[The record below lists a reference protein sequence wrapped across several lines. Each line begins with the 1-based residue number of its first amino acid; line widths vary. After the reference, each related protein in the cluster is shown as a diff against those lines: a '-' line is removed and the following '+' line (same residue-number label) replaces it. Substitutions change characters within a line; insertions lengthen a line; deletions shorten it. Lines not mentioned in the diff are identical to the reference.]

1 MEILSLSEF
10 GRIVAKVMEELPE
23 PFLQHLDN
31 LVVEVR
37 KKPTIR
43 QLKRA
48 GFTSKEIEDGETL
61 LGFFEP
67 MDIGSPWI
75 ADAIHTNNMEHR
87 ITIFKEPLEEAFP
100 TREQLLVEIRKTVV
114 HELAHHFGWSEE
126 DLEKFDNNP
135 NPFVRRNSLP
145 PESGDHREG

>member
-1 MEILSLSEF
+1 MEIISLEEF
-10 GRIVAKVMEELPE
+10 GRIVAKVMEELPRA
-23 PFLQHLDN
+23 FLPHLEN

-37 KKPTIR
+37 KKPTIK
-43 QLKRA
+43 QLKKA
-48 GFTSKEIEDGETL
+48 GLTTEEINSGETL

-67 MDIGSPWI
+67 LDVGSPW
-75 ADAIHTNNMEHR
+75 ASDAIHTNSLEHR
-87 ITIFKEPLEEAFP
+87 ITLFKNPLEEAF
-100 TREQLLVEIRKTVV
+100 TDREQLMIEIRKTVV
-114 HELAHHFGWSEE
+114 HELAHHFGWTEE